1 MVFLHSLKMASRE
14 WGTYIHREIPGDA
27 TLIIGM
33 PDVGLV
39 GPISTSHLIR
49 GWELE
54 LVGYIDSAGL
64 PPVILFHDAEPL
76 MPMRLY
82 GGFKGDDYML
92 VLHSDVAV
100 PPHGIR
106 SLASHLVK
114 FSSERK
120 LKRILMLGGIAVQ
133 DRLNIETP
141 KTYAASID
149 KSMLLYAKERGI
161 EPLKEGFV
169 GGIYAQILKEGYK
182 ADLPALAL
190 LSECF
195 LNYPD
200 PGASA
205 STLQALAKIVGR
217 EIDVKPL
224 LEQEEEI
231 RMRLREMMRRTL
243 ETMRR
248 TGKEY
253 EYTIPALYV

>member
-1 MVFLHSLKMASRE
+1 MTSRE
-14 WGTYIHREIPGDA
+14 WSLHIHQEIPSNA
-27 TLIIGM
+27 TLIVGM

-49 GWELE
+49 GWNLE
-54 LVGYIDSAGL
+54 PVGYIDSLGL
-64 PPVILFHDAEPL
+64 PPVILFHNAEPL
-76 MPMRLY
+76 MPIRLY
-82 GGFKGDDYML
+82 SGYKGNDYML

-100 PPHGIR
+100 PPNRIA
-106 SLASHLVK
+106 SLASYLVK
-114 FSSERK
+114 FSAERK
-120 LKRILMLGGIAVQ
+120 FNRILLLGGIAVQ

-149 KSMLLYAKERGI
+149 KNMLQYAKEKGI
-161 EPLKEGFV
+161 EPLREGFV

-182 ADLPALAL
+182 AGLPALAL

-205 STLQALAKIVGR
+205 STLLALSKVVGHD
-217 EIDVKPL
+217 IDVKPL

-231 RMRLREMMRRTL
+231 RLRLREMMRRTL
-243 ETMRR
+243 EAMRGS
-248 TGKEY
+248 GKEY

>member
-1 MVFLHSLKMASRE
+1 MPIRE
-14 WGTYIHREIPGDA
+14 WSSYIRQEIPSDA
-27 TLIIGM
+27 TLIVGM

-39 GPISTSHLIR
+39 GPISTSHLIKS
-49 GWELE
+49 WELE
-54 LVGYIDSAGL
+54 HVGYLDSTGL
-64 PPVILFHDAEPL
+64 PPVILFHNAEPL
-76 MPMRLY
+76 MPMRFY
-82 GGFKGDDYML
+82 GGYKGNEYVL

-100 PPHGIR
+100 PPQGIR
-106 SLASHLVK
+106 SLAFYLVK
-114 FSSERK
+114 FSTEKK
-120 LKRILMLGGIAVQ
+120 LKRILLLGGIAVQ

-149 KSMLLYAKERGI
+149 REMILYAKEKGI

-182 ADLPALAL
+182 ANFPALAL

-205 STLQALAKIVGR
+205 STLLALSKVIGR

-243 ETMRR
+243 ETMRG

>member
-1 MVFLHSLKMASRE
+1 MSRA
-14 WGTYIHREIPGDA
+14 WSSHLLGEIPEQA
-27 TLIIGM
+27 TFIIGV

-49 GWELE
+49 VWEME
-54 LVGYIDSAGL
+54 LVGYIDSPSL
-64 PPVILFHDAEPL
+64 PPVILFHNAEPL
-76 MPMRLY
+76 MPIRLY
-82 GGFKGDDYML
+82 GGYKGNEYFL
-92 VLHSDVAV
+92 VLHSDIAI
-100 PPHGIR
+100 PPAGIR
-106 SLASHLVK
+106 SLASHIVS
-114 FSSERK
+114 FSAE
-120 LKRILMLGGIAVQ
+120 KRLRRIVLLGGIAVQ

-149 KSMLLYAKERGI
+149 REMLQYAYSKGI
-161 EPLKEGFV
+161 EPLKEGFI
-169 GGIYAQILKEGYK
+169 GGIYAQILKESYK
-182 ADLPALAL
+182 ARVPALAL

-205 STLQALAKIVGR
+205 STLQALSRILNR
-217 EIDVKPL
+217 EVDVRPL

-243 ETMRR
+243 ESMRG

-253 EYTIPALYV
+253 EFTIPALYV